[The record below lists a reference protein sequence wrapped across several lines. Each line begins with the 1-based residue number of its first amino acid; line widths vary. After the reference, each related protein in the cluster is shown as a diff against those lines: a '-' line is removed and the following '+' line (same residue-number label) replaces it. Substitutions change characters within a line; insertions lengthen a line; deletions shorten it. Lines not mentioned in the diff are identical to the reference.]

1 MGMINLF
8 SSCSCNPGS
17 KPAGFAYSDRAAQN
31 TNPDPRHFSIEK
43 ITKVGKH
50 VVVRVRYP
58 NCQNY
63 EGEKVLLIRNTTEK
77 QVRAATFLDPHFCE
91 SSIHLTPF
99 ARFEPTEAGWQ
110 AAITCAVMLT

>member
-8 SSCSCNPGS
+8 SSCSCNPNPE
-17 KPAGFAYSDRAAQN
+17 PAVFTYSVRTVQRA
-31 TNPDPRHFSIEK
+31 NPDPRNFSIEK
-43 ITKVGKH
+43 ITRVGKH

-63 EGEKVLLIRNTTEK
+63 EGEKVLLIRNTTEG

-91 SSIHLTPF
+91 SSVHLTPF

-110 AAITCAVMLT
+110 AAIACAVALT